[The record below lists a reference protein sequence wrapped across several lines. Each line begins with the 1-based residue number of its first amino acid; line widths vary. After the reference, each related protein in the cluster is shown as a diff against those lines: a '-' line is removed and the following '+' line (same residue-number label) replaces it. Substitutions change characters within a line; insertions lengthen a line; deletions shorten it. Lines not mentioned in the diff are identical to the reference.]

1 MCDHHFWY
9 NLENVTGSLIGKKE
23 LVFLLLYLHSHV
35 SKDIN
40 GKQITFHEKISI
52 NRVNAYTENNVI
64 LGREKNLS
72 PFEKFYKVNISFC
85 KFLKVLQKS
94 LHRFTIK

>member
-40 GKQITFHEKISI
+40 GKQITFHVKISI
-52 NRVNAYTENNVI
+52 NRVNAYAENNVI
-64 LGREKNLS
+64 WVGRKIEIFSKS
-72 PFEKFYKVNISFC
+72 FRFKSFC
-85 KFLKVLQKS
+85 SKS
-94 LHRFTIK
+94 FPCKYFCLINS

>member
-64 LGREKNLS
+64 WVGRKIEVRLKS
-72 PFEKFYKVNISFC
+72 FTKFYKVNISFC
-85 KFLKVLQKS
+85 KFLKVLQKI
-94 LHRFTIK
+94 TT

>member
-40 GKQITFHEKISI
+40 GKQITFHVKISI
-52 NRVNAYTENNVI
+52 NRVNAYAENNVI
-64 LGREKNLS
+64 WVGRKLRYVQKV
-72 PFEKFYKVNISFC
+72 FVLKVFVQKVFVQKVFLVNIF
-85 KFLKVLQKS
+85 V
-94 LHRFTIK
+94 